1 MVLHDRVIFWEQN
14 SGVPSGLMEASTESQ
29 KTDRRITDLSID
41 VGVGCRR
48 TLESWKSWKSWK
60 KWKKWEK

>member
-1 MVLHDRVIFWEQN
+1 
-14 SGVPSGLMEASTESQ
+14 MEASTESQ